1 MNDSEK
7 LVRELVAMHN
17 FQENPDFEEQVRDIL
32 ENYIVF
38 YKNRL
43 PEQEYRKI
51 SQEIFGKQE
60 LNCRN

>member
-1 MNDSEK
+1 MNDEEK
-7 LVRELVAMHN
+7 LVRELVAIHN

-32 ENYIVF
+32 KNYVVF
-38 YKNRL
+38 CKNRL

-60 LNCRN
+60 LN

>member
-38 YKNRL
+38 CKNRL
-43 PEQEYRKI
+43 PEQECRKI
-51 SQEIFGKQE
+51 SQEIFGE
-60 LNCRN
+60 

>member
-1 MNDSEK
+1 MSDEEK

-32 ENYIVF
+32 KNYVVF
-38 YKNRL
+38 SKNRL
-43 PEQEYRKI
+43 PEHEYRKI

-60 LNCRN
+60 LN

>member
-38 YKNRL
+38 CKNRL

-51 SQEIFGKQE
+51 SQEIFGE
-60 LNCRN
+60 

>member
-1 MNDSEK
+1 MNDSEM

-32 ENYIVF
+32 QNYVVF
-38 YKNRL
+38 SKNRL

-51 SQEIFGKQE
+51 SQEIFGE
-60 LNCRN
+60 

>member
-38 YKNRL
+38 CKNRL

-51 SQEIFGKQE
+51 S
-60 LNCRN
+60 RNFW